1 MKNPHGVEPT
11 RFMKRKES
19 EYAIKCDPKCGPM
32 FHGSFSHCDIYISS
46 KCRRGNNCYIMNDG
60 AHGYKCHPKYK
71 SSLFVTTNV
80 HENRYLFSVLEYEV
94 YSVTI
99 TIESNK
105 NTKSTTKTKRKVN
118 VHDLI
123 SDEIDEYYDMLE
135 EDYV

>member
-1 MKNPHGVEPT
+1 ML
-11 RFMKRKES
+11 
-19 EYAIKCDPKCGPM
+19 I
-32 FHGSFSHCDIYISS
+32 
-46 KCRRGNNCYIMNDG
+46 
-60 AHGYKCHPKYK
+60 HP
-71 SSLFVTTNV
+71 
-80 HENRYLFSVLEYEV
+80 VLEYEV
-94 YSVTI
+94 YSV